1 MFLLWILVLIG
12 IPIVLGLRKR
22 VTRLEDDLA
31 RQQQE
36 LQTLTERLRRLRRE
50 TEKEAQPADTAATP
64 HEPAVARPVVAV
76 PPITP
81 PAPPPVVAT
90 ERPIEPPREM
100 PRPSPA
106 APVRPP
112 AAPPIPAAQ
121 TNTETPPPPLPPR
134 PPRRE
139 PPLPP
144 GPPPAPAFAIDWEA
158 FVGVKLFSAIAGIAL
173 VLAAIFFLRYSIEQ
187 GWLGPPIRVAIGV
200 IVATALLVVCELK
213 AARKYAVTANAL
225 DAAAIA
231 ILFATFYAARA
242 LWDLIP
248 ASMTFGLL
256 ILVTVLA
263 VLLSIRHDSR
273 FIAVLGLLGGFATPA
288 LLSTGENR
296 PIPLFTY
303 LLLLNAGLAWVAFK
317 KGWPLL
323 TILTLVLTAIY
334 QWGWVI
340 RFLDSGQLSLAMA
353 VFLVFSVMSFVALI
367 LGRRGLEHS
376 GASVGTGLV
385 LERTGAVA
393 ALMPL
398 LFAVYL
404 ASVPKLAVDPPL
416 LFGFLLLLDLGL
428 LAVAIARREELMHGV
443 AAVTT
448 LVVLAIWLGRYPTGL
463 LTIATLFTA
472 AFVLLYLLAPLIAE
486 RFKRPFEGVA
496 VQAVYA
502 APILLFMFPVLA
514 RIDPGA
520 ESPWMLFGTLYG
532 VLALIAWRAI
542 TVPSAPLF
550 FIASFFAL
558 AAEASWSASYLVTER
573 LGTAVV
579 LYAIFGVFYLGVPI
593 VARRLGRPL
602 EPRWGGGAVVLGS
615 LVMLLFLAAGP
626 RAAAALWGMAFLLA
640 LLNAGLFVESAAGRL
655 PALSVAGSLL
665 SWLVLGVWWGN
676 AAAAVGLMPSLIVLV
691 GLTLVMLGGYAWSHA
706 EMMRAGAT
714 DVQSVRRDGPRFP
727 TPASLGLIG
736 HGFLLFVFVNP
747 EWSTPPWPGLGALL
761 VMTLGAST
769 TALFVRSG
777 ILHAG
782 ATITAAAIISA
793 WAQLSLS
800 DEWAAVAMMM
810 AEAAVVYALAWMW
823 LGRPAVNE
831 RSESKGRL
839 EGVATSVAAL
849 GTLFLGELTLIA
861 VSAVPNPPPLAS
873 FIVLH
878 VINLSLILWVAWRR
892 QWQWV
897 GLGAVV
903 PAWLATL
910 VWYDG
915 HRMPEQWTQVMMLA
929 TALYAVFAVYP
940 FVLGSRAR
948 ESRDPYLTAIGGS
961 IFYFFAARM
970 ALLQGNLSSI
980 VGIVPV
986 FEGLVLALLLRAL
999 LRIEPRGGRDLA
1011 RLAIVAG
1018 SALAF
1023 ATVAIPLQLSQQ
1035 WITIGWALE
1044 GAALA
1049 WLYRRIPHRGLLYS
1063 AMALLAVVFVRLALN
1078 PAVFIYEPRGMR
1090 VFNWYLYA
1098 YLTCSVA
1105 FFVAAWWFSRT
1116 DDQLIPRADWA
1127 TASKLLPPAGVI
1139 LLFILLNIEIADFYA
1154 TGPEITFRFGVSIAQ
1169 DLTYTIGWLIFGL
1182 GMLAAG
1188 IYLHSRPGRMT
1199 AVALIAVTTF
1209 KAFLYD
1215 MGSLEGLAQV
1225 GSFVGL
1231 AISLSLVALA
1241 LQKFVL
1247 QAPKEGS

>member
-12 IPIVLGLRKR
+12 IPLVLGLRSR
-22 VTRLEDDLA
+22 VTRLEGEFA
-31 RQQQE
+31 RQQQL
-36 LQTLTERLRRLRRE
+36 LQTLSEQLRRARRD
-50 TEKEAQPADTAATP
+50 TLKPEAEDTR
-64 HEPAVARPVVAV
+64 EPAEPRAEPPVVAKPPAAP
-76 PPITP
+76 PPIVSP
-81 PAPPPVVAT
+81 PIPPSPVPSAERPPVEPKPEAPPAPAAPAPPPV
-90 ERPIEPPREM
+90 
-100 PRPSPA
+100 
-106 APVRPP
+106 
-112 AAPPIPAAQ
+112 APPVPAYQAK
-121 TNTETPPPPLPPR
+121 TETPTPPPPPPPRRQPPPLPP
-134 PPRRE
+134 E
-139 PPLPP
+139 
-144 GPPPAPAFAIDWEA
+144 PPPAPAFAIDWEA

-200 IVATALLVVCELK
+200 IVATTLLVLCELK
-213 AARKYAVTANAL
+213 AARKYEVTANAL

-248 ASMTFGLL
+248 ASVTFGLL

-334 QWGWVI
+334 QWGWVVK
-340 RFLDSGQLSLAMA
+340 FLDSGQLSLAMGI
-353 VFLVFSVMSFVALI
+353 FLVFSVMSFVALI
-367 LGRRGLEHS
+367 LGRRGLERS
-376 GASVGTGLV
+376 DASVETGLV

-393 ALMPL
+393 AMMPL

-404 ASVPKLAVDPPL
+404 AAVPRLAIDPPL
-416 LFGFLLLLDLGL
+416 LFGFLLLLDAGL
-428 LAVAIARREELMHGV
+428 LAVAIARREELMHAV

-448 LVVLAIWLGRYPTGL
+448 LVVFALWLGRYPSGA
-463 LTIATLFTA
+463 LTITSLFA
-472 AFVLLYLLAPLIAE
+472 ALFVLLYLLAPAIAT
-486 RFKRPFEGVA
+486 RLKKPFEGIA
-496 VQAVYA
+496 VQAIYA
-502 APILLFMFPVLA
+502 APILLFVFPALA
-514 RIDPGA
+514 RIDPA
-520 ESPWMLFGTLYG
+520 AVTPWILFGTLY
-532 VLALIAWRAI
+532 VLLGLIAWRALTI
-542 TVPSAPLF
+542 PNSLIF
-550 FIASFFAL
+550 FIAAFFAL
-558 AAEASWSASYLVTER
+558 AAEASWSATHLLTER
-573 LGTAVV
+573 LGTAVL

-593 VARRLGRPL
+593 VARRIGRPL

-626 RAAAALWGMAFLLA
+626 RAAAGLWGMAFLLA
-640 LLNAGLFVESAAGRL
+640 LLNAGLFIESAAGRL

-691 GLTLVMLGGYAWSHA
+691 GLTLVMLGGHAWAHA
-706 EMMRAGAT
+706 ETLRQG
-714 DVQSVRRDGPRFP
+714 VRRDEALGFP
-727 TPASLGLIG
+727 TTASLGLVG
-736 HGFLLFVFVNP
+736 HGFLLFVFLNP

-761 VMTLGAST
+761 VMTLAAST
-769 TALFVRSG
+769 TALFVRRG
-777 ILHAG
+777 ILHAA
-782 ATITAAAIISA
+782 ATIAAAVIISV
-793 WAQLSLS
+793 WAQLSLG
-800 DEWAAVAMMM
+800 DEGAFIAMIM
-810 AEAAVVYALAWMW
+810 AEAAIGYALAWLW
-823 LGRPAVNE
+823 IAR
-831 RSESKGRL
+831 RL
-839 EGVATSVAAL
+839 DGVAASVAVIA
-849 GTLFLGELTLIA
+849 TLFIGELTLIA
-861 VSAVPNPPPLAS
+861 VSAVPNPPS
-873 FIVLH
+873 FALLTALH
-878 VINLSLILWVAWRR
+878 VINLSVILWQAWER
-892 QWQWV
+892 QWQWI
-897 GLGAVV
+897 GLAAVL

-910 VWYDG
+910 VWYDS
-915 HRMPEQWTQVMMLA
+915 HRQPEQWTQVMTLA
-929 TALYAVFAVYP
+929 TSLYAVFALYP

-961 IFYFFAARM
+961 VFYFFAARM
-970 ALLQGNLSSI
+970 AMLQGGLSSI
-980 VGIVPV
+980 VGVVPV
-986 FEGLVLALLLRAL
+986 FEGAVLTLLLRAL
-999 LRIEPRGGRDLA
+999 LRIEPRGDRDLG

-1018 SALAF
+1018 AALAF
-1023 ATVAIPLQLSQQ
+1023 ATVAIPLQLKQQ

-1049 WLYRRIPHRGLLYS
+1049 WLYRRIPHRGLLYW
-1063 AMALLAVVFVRLALN
+1063 AMALLSVVFARLALN
-1078 PAVFIYEPRGMR
+1078 PEIFIYEPRGMR

-1098 YLTCSVA
+1098 YLICGVA
-1105 FFVAAWWFSRT
+1105 MFVAAWWFSRT
-1116 DDQLIPRADWA
+1116 DDRLLPAGDWTWA
-1127 TASKLLPPAGVI
+1127 KASTLLPPAGVI

-1188 IYLHSRPGRMT
+1188 IYLHSRPGRMA

-1225 GSFVGL
+1225 ASFVGL

-1241 LQKFVL
+1241 LQRFVL